1 MSKGKKSLRRA
12 AANMLATI
20 ERGKTLDEAGDRL
33 EGLDPRDAGFARAIV
48 LMTLRRRRQIEQI
61 MNDCIKKPI
70 PRRPHIANA
79 LLQVGIVQ
87 LCFMDV
93 APHAAINETVNA
105 VGKPEQMYRGLING
119 VLRNLARAL
128 EDKPDDP
135 AIKQPDRINLPD
147 WLADSWQTQYGANA
161 MAQIADRLLQTPPLD
176 LHFSTPEHASDWL
189 TNYGADYNA
198 EQFAPHHVRIIYSSA
213 VDMLPEY
220 DRGIW
225 WIQDIAAQL
234 PAQLFPEKA
243 DTLDLCAAPGG
254 KTMQLSHLGH
264 DVSALD
270 ISASRLS
277 QLSQNLKRCG
287 AKASLIEADLTTW
300 EPGQQWHNV
309 LLDAPCSATGTL
321 RRHPDIALHRR
332 ASHIEGRAALQDTL
346 LDRAFKL
353 TKPGGTLIY
362 CVCSLEAQEGEERA
376 QAFSQRQAQLAP
388 MPILPT
394 EIPAL
399 LEAAITKDGQLRTRP
414 DLLPNGLD
422 GFFVARWRKLPG

>member
-1 MSKGKKSLRRA
+1 
-12 AANMLATI
+12 
-20 ERGKTLDEAGDRL
+20 
-33 EGLDPRDAGFARAIV
+33 
-48 LMTLRRRRQIEQI
+48 

-254 KTMQLSHLGH
+254 KTMQLFHLGH

-277 QLSQNLKRCG
+277 QLSQNLERCG

-346 LDRAFKL
+346 LDRAFEL

-376 QAFSQRQAQLAP
+376 QAFNQRQAQLAP